1 MDANQETK
9 KLLAMQM
16 FNTVKTNSVDYIS
29 LGLSESGRPELGLMY
44 KILSKNKRKV
54 AEVLEVLKEKGYP
67 EEVEDF
73 DLQQLNT
80 LNNMVKSYND
90 FKLQ

>member
-1 MDANQETK
+1 
-9 KLLAMQM
+9 
-16 FNTVKTNSVDYIS
+16 
-29 LGLSESGRPELGLMY
+29 MY